1 MSASR
6 FDVAAFLVASARDG
20 LEAPP
25 VYGALRMLE
34 AVARLDDAT
43 DPFLRRLRD
52 RIEAD
57 KDLVM
62 RDRGAF
68 VTRLDEL
75 LADVAR
81 EAATRN
87 GSPAEPAPSLPN
99 KGA

>member
-1 MSASR
+1 MSASG
-6 FDVAAFLVASARDG
+6 FEVAAFLVASARDS

-34 AVARLDDAT
+34 AVVRLDDGG
-43 DPFLRRLRD
+43 DPFLGRLRD

-62 RDRGAF
+62 RDRSAF

-87 GSPAEPAPSLPN
+87 GALPDPPPSLSN